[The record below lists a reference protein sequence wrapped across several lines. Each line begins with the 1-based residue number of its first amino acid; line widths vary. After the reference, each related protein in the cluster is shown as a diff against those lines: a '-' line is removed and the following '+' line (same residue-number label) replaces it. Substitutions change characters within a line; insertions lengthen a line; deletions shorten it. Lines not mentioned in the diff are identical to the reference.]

1 MNIQDV
7 RCFLLDMDGT
17 FYLGEKIIP
26 GSLEFIRRVEE
37 TGRDFLFLTNNSSHN
52 AAFYVQR
59 LKRMGLE
66 IGREKVLT
74 SGEATAALVKEMYPG
89 KRAFVL
95 GNEFL
100 IEEMREAG
108 VMVDMQNPEIVVAG
122 YDATLDYKTMTAV
135 CDFVRAG
142 LPYIATHPDF
152 NCPTET
158 GFAPDL
164 GAIMAFIEA
173 STGRKADRVVGKPH
187 TGIVQAALRRTG
199 LSAGQMAMV
208 GDRLY
213 TDIETGLKSGMLSI
227 LVLSGET
234 TPQMLAE
241 YPNKPDL
248 VFDRLADMI
257 PLL

>member
-17 FYLGEKIIP
+17 FYLGETLIP
-26 GSLEFIRRVEE
+26 GSLDFIRRVEE

-52 AAFYVQR
+52 ADFYVQR
-59 LKRMGLE
+59 LKRMGLNV
-66 IGREKVLT
+66 GREKVLT
-74 SGEATAALVKEMYPG
+74 SGEATAAVLQEKYPG

-100 IEEMREAG
+100 LEEMREAG
-108 VMVDMQNPEIVVAG
+108 VTVDQTDPEIVVVG
-122 YDATLDYKTMTAV
+122 YDTTLDYKKMTAV
-135 CDFVRAG
+135 CDLVRAG

-158 GFAPDL
+158 GFAPDI

-173 STGRKADRVVGKPH
+173 STGRRADRVVGKPH

-199 LSAGQMAMV
+199 LAAGQMAMV

-213 TDIETGLKSGMLSI
+213 TDVETGLKSGMLSI
-227 LVLSGET
+227 LVMSGET
-234 TPQMLAE
+234 TPEMLAA
-241 YPNKPDL
+241 YPHKPDL
-248 VFDRLADMI
+248 VFDRLAEMI

>member
-1 MNIQDV
+1 MNIGDV

-17 FYLGEKIIP
+17 FYLGETPIP
-26 GSLEFIRRVEE
+26 GSLEFIRRVEK

-52 AAFYVQR
+52 ADFYVKR
-59 LKRMGLE
+59 LARMGLSVS
-66 IGREKVLT
+66 REKVLT
-74 SGEATAALVKEMYPG
+74 SGEATAAVLQEKYPG

-100 IEEMREAG
+100 LEEMREAG
-108 VMVDMQNPEIVVAG
+108 VTVDQTDPEIVVVG
-122 YDATLDYKTMTAV
+122 YDTTLDYQKMTAV

-158 GFAPDL
+158 GFAPDI

-173 STGRKADRVVGKPH
+173 STGRRADLVVGKPH

-199 LSAGQMAMV
+199 LQVGQLAMV

-227 LVLSGET
+227 LVMSGET
-234 TPQMLAE
+234 TPEMLAA
-241 YPNKPDL
+241 YPHKPDL
-248 VFDRLADMI
+248 VFDRLAEMI

>member
-108 VMVDMQNPEIVVAG
+108 VPVDMQNPEIVVAG
-122 YDATLDYKTMTAV
+122 YDTNLDYKKMTAV

-241 YPNKPDL
+241 YPNKPDM